1 MDNLVRL
8 VIIVSFLILLPFRS
22 CGEEMVKVEMISE
35 ASIGSEVIRVRD
47 IAKITPKNEEVGDFI
62 IAWTPSIGTQRKL
75 SRLQVANKMKNRF
88 SFPISLTGANYTR
101 VTRGKAELGTIT
113 REGLRKKVVNL
124 LLNRRPDLIG
134 KEDGIEFFISGG
146 GLPMGRVK
154 DIDIRFGNVESDI
167 ISGRILFNFGEHY
180 RRTISFRLKGRI
192 EKEVIKTVRYI
203 KKGEVLKKSDFY
215 TDYVIGGL
223 GRKSKVMDKIPDNVE
238 ARVNI
243 REGVPIS
250 QDMFI
255 PHYTIKIG
263 DRFLLH
269 SGNKRIQL
277 EVSVEAVENGNIGD
291 IIKVKNLSSGRV
303 VKGLIKS
310 EDNVCSV
317 TE

>member
-1 MDNLVRL
+1 
-8 VIIVSFLILLPFRS
+8 
-22 CGEEMVKVEMISE
+22 MVGIY
-35 ASIGSEVIRVRD
+35 IGST
-47 IAKITPKNEEVGDFI
+47 AGYSGKNMLAMSLG
-62 IAWTPSIGTQRKL
+62 L
-75 SRLQVANKMKNRF
+75 RLQKEGYKVGYMK
-88 SFPISLTGANYTR
+88 PVGAMPTEIDGKPGDEDALFVQEVLGLSKDPEK
-101 VTRGKAELGTIT
+101 VTPV
-113 REGLRKKVVNL
+113 VVNQ
-124 LLNRRPDLIG
+124 DF
-134 KEDGIEFFISGG
+134 KAKAF
-146 GLPMGRVK
+146 
-154 DIDIRFGNVESDI
+154 
-167 ISGRILFNFGEHY
+167 
-180 RRTISFRLKGRI
+180 
-192 EKEVIKTVRYI
+192 
-203 KKGEVLKKSDFY
+203 KGEYNNL
-215 TDYVIGGL
+215 
-223 GRKSKVMDKIPDNVE
+223 MDKIPDNVE